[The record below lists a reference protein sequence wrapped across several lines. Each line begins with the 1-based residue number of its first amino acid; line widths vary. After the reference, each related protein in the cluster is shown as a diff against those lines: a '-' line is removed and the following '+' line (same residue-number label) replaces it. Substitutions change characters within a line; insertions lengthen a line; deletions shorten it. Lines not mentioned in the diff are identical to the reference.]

1 RTGNLAEKGK
11 GAVTNGDVQ
20 KNMSPQMIFD
30 YMSIVLNKEALSD
43 EDFVMNVTLIDTKE
57 AYNVHFKA
65 GVMLVYEG
73 YLADNAQISITG
85 PKNGLLLI
93 LQRNKEGIEKYFKID
108 GEKKYLDLII
118 DNITSFDIGKNSK
131 FNIVEP

>member
-1 RTGNLAEKGK
+1 
-11 GAVTNGDVQ
+11 
-20 KNMSPQMIFD
+20 
-30 YMSIVLNKEALSD
+30 
-43 EDFVMNVTLIDTKE
+43 
-57 AYNVHFKA
+57 
-65 GVMLVYEG
+65 MLVYEG